1 MPEILLEMKGIT
13 KEFPGVKALDNV
25 NLTVEKG
32 EIHALIGENGAGKST
47 LMNVLSGVYPY
58 GTYTGE
64 IIYKGEPCRFR
75 NIKDSSR
82 KKIVIIHQELA
93 LVPFLSIAENIFL
106 GNEIA
111 QAGVINW
118 DACYKK
124 AQMLLDKVGLNES
137 CETLVKDIGIGKQQL
152 VEIAKA
158 LAQDGVG
165 ARVIMPAGSH
175 LGGAMYLV
183 VSPEIESLDEV
194 VGTTLDMGPDSQYST
209 FWLEICD
216 KLGIPS
222 DIGAYYQG
230 SDMGDEDAMMALRAG
245 QLDIFTCCDPY
256 ASIAE
261 QEGFGK
267 ILATAWH
274 ADVKEDKS
282 TGWGI
287 HCGYYINADFA
298 EAHPE
303 LTTRLVLAHCLAIKY
318 MYQHPYSAGEM
329 FAETFGTSVDVG
341 LRTMYLK
348 TNAEGRTL
356 CWTIDESNMENYEH
370 WYDLLGV
377 PEEERTLVTDVD
389 GFMDLSWLD
398 KCGIEDFQTFIEEE
412 GIDEMQPLGMSYA
425 DWLYMAE
432 TIDGIDHNSEVGKLD
447 KWMENGSK
455 TESPIEPYT
464 GDGVY
469 VAPMHNGEDSS
480 QSA

>member
-1 MPEILLEMKGIT
+1 MKKGRSSMKYKKQLSLALAGAVLFGVLAGCHNSAEETPGLSQVEYDPQEAIAPYLDNLPEIPEADKDYVIEMGYNNCDHMVAAIIGQDTGLYDALGLNVNIT
-13 KEFPGVKALDNV
+13 KTGQVASAMASGDMVVGYAGFG
-25 NLTVEKG
+25 G
-32 EIHALIGENGAGKST
+32 LINNYNK
-47 LMNVLSGVYPY
+47 
-58 GTYTGE
+58 
-64 IIYKGEPCRFR
+64 
-75 NIKDSSR
+75 
-82 KKIVIIHQELA
+82 
-93 LVPFLSIAENIFL
+93 
-106 GNEIA
+106 
-111 QAGVINW
+111 
-118 DACYKK
+118 
-124 AQMLLDKVGLNES
+124 
-137 CETLVKDIGIGKQQL
+137 
-152 VEIAKA
+152 
-158 LAQDGVG
+158 G